1 MPEQEPT
8 PTVTNEVFLEDL
20 QAEAGALRE
29 GLAPG
34 TPTAPADGARLL
46 LAFAEKYAVAK
57 TLRDEALKLRL
68 MCRFEAGLQS
78 DDLVPRMIA
87 LLDAILAE
95 HASDQGL
102 AGLEERARAKARLRE
117 HYLRSAPEQATFF
130 HCRGV
135 VKRYGGFSL
144 GTLELELRLGEITGV
159 VGQNGHGKTTLL
171 KIVSG
176 QLAASEGTVGYPMLH
191 QQEPRIDWPVVK
203 DHIAFVPQELPA
215 WRGRLVDTLHFEAA
229 VHGVKGE
236 DNEREVKFMIE
247 RLDLGGHVDKH
258 WEELSG
264 GTKLRFALA
273 RALVWKP
280 RLLVMDEPLANLDV
294 LAKGRLLQ
302 DVRDLAQSYIHPMAV
317 IMSSHDLY
325 NLEAVCGQ
333 MVFLKNG
340 RVDYVG
346 DVNAIQRRYGDNEY
360 EIGTATRASLVRDL
374 LVGDLVISVQQDGV
388 HLRIRTVPTCQP
400 MDLLRLLVEH
410 GIAVSYFRDNSAS
423 IRRLFS

>member
-1 MPEQEPT
+1 MQEHTQPADGDA
-8 PTVTNEVFLEDL
+8 FLLGL
-20 QAEAGALRE
+20 QAEAGALRR
-29 GLAPG
+29 GLAPE
-34 TPTAPADGARLL
+34 APADGARRLL
-46 LAFAEKYAVAK
+46 SFAEKYAVAPE
-57 TLRDEALKLRL
+57 LRDEALKLRL
-68 MCRFEAGLQS
+68 MCRFEGATQS
-78 DDLVPRMIA
+78 GDLVPRMIA
-87 LLDAILAE
+87 LLDAILME
-95 HASDQGL
+95 HTNEQGL

-130 HCRGV
+130 RCQGV
-135 VKRYGGFSL
+135 VKRYGGFYL
-144 GTLELELRLGEITGV
+144 GTLTLDLRLGEITGV

-176 QLAASEGTVGYPMLH
+176 QLAPTEGTLGYPMLH
-191 QQEPRIDWPVVK
+191 QQGPNIDWPVVK

-236 DNEREVKFMIE
+236 DNEREVRFMIE

-258 WEELSG
+258 WDELSG

-302 DVRDLAQSYIHPMAV
+302 DVRDLARSYIHPMAV

-325 NLEAVCGQ
+325 NLEVVCGQ

-340 RVDYVG
+340 EVDYVG
-346 DVNAIQRRYGDNEY
+346 EIGGIQRRYGDNEY
-360 EIGTATRASLVRDL
+360 EIGTTARAGAVRDL
-374 LVGDLVISVQQDGV
+374 LVGDLVTGVHQEGV
-388 HLRIRTVPTCQP
+388 HLRIRTAPNCRP
-400 MDLLRLLVEH
+400 MDLLRLLVEQ
-410 GIAVSYFRDNSAS
+410 GIEVSYFRDNSGS

>member
-1 MPEQEPT
+1 MQAQEPT
-8 PTVTNEVFLEDL
+8 PPASNEDFLSGL
-20 QAEAGALRE
+20 RTEAGALRE
-29 GLAPG
+29 RLSPDVPG
-34 TPTAPADGARLL
+34 APADGARRLL
-46 LAFAEKYAVAK
+46 SFAEKYAVAPA
-57 TLRDEALKLRL
+57 LRDEALKLRL
-68 MCRFEAGLQS
+68 MSRFEAGAQS

-95 HASDQGL
+95 HASGQGQAGL
-102 AGLEERARAKARLRE
+102 AERARAKARLRE
-117 HYLRSAPEQATFF
+117 HYMRSAPEQATFF
-130 HCRGV
+130 RCAGV

-144 GTLELELRLGEITGV
+144 GTLDLDLRLGEITGV

-176 QLAASEGTVGYPMLH
+176 QLSASEGTLGYPMLH
-191 QQEPRIDWPVVK
+191 QREPDIDWPVVK

-229 VHGVKGE
+229 IHGVKGE
-236 DNEREVKFMIE
+236 DNEREVGFMIE

-258 WEELSG
+258 WDELSG

-340 RVDYVG
+340 QVDYVG
-346 DVNAIQRRYGDNEY
+346 DVRAIQRRYGDNEF
-360 EIGTATRASLVRDL
+360 EIGTATRANQVRDL
-374 LVGDLVISVQQDGV
+374 LLGDLVTSVQQDGV

-400 MDLLRLLVEH
+400 MDLLRLLVEQ